1 MNSKVYECIEVRPSS
16 LSCMNSSAYEHEY
29 EFIPGHKTMNSKV
42 LPGYVNLCYDE
53 FIGCLYDFI
62 IMIQCHK
69 FTHCLLLVC
78 KASTNTDWN
87 SSVKC
92 RLDLDLT

>member
-1 MNSKVYECIEVRPSS
+1 
-16 LSCMNSSAYEHEY
+16 
-29 EFIPGHKTMNSKV
+29 
-42 LPGYVNLCYDE
+42 VNMYYDE

-62 IMIQCHK
+62 IQCHK

-87 SSVKC
+87 SSVKF